1 MLRTI
6 ACILLVASAG
16 MAQSP
21 FSRRGN
27 EFTSTVAPF
36 VSSPQEVVDR
46 MLEMGQVKE
55 GQTVYD
61 LGCGD
66 GRILITAA
74 QRYHAKAIG
83 IEISEVLAKMASDN
97 VVRLGL
103 QDQIRIIHG
112 DLMKI
117 KLVPPA
123 DVVTIYLD
131 TNANEKLRPILANS
145 LRAGARVVS
154 HDFQIPGWQPAQVDR
169 IDILHRK
176 HTIYLYEMPPVSDAE
191 KAAPTRN

>member
-6 ACILLVASAG
+6 ACALLVTLPG
-16 MAQSP
+16 LAQHP
-21 FSRRGN
+21 FSRHGN
-27 EFTSTVAPF
+27 EFTNTIAPF
-36 VSSPQEVVDR
+36 VPSPQEVVDR
-46 MLEMGQVKE
+46 MLELGQVKD

-66 GRILITAA
+66 GRILITAV

-83 IEISEVLAKMASDN
+83 IEISEVLAKMATDN

-112 DLMKI
+112 DLMKV
-117 KLVPPA
+117 KLTPPA

-131 TNANEKLRPILANS
+131 TDANEKLRPMLAKS
-145 LRAGARVVS
+145 LRDGARVVS
-154 HDFQIPGWQPAQVDR
+154 HDFQIPGWQPAQVER

-176 HTIYLYEMPPVSDAE
+176 HTIYLYEMPPAKE
-191 KAAPTRN
+191 KN